1 MKCQLLALAVA
12 IAALLVSFQPCVA
25 ETDDSIEI
33 GTVVFKPVDG
43 FRIDSMGFCAEVPQ
57 TAEQQEVAILVLPE
71 TKTLSSNTQ
80 PRSMGMWA
88 GNPGKF
94 FQGAF
99 VALLGHEAGHYVANW
114 SIGSHPY
121 IKSVNYGPIPF
132 FTIEPN
138 RTLNKREHYITA
150 SAGFTGQHIVNEWLL
165 TRHPNLKDED
175 KPFLKGLA
183 AFNFW
188 LTVGYAATAFA
199 GTGPDERDT
208 KGMADSIGWN
218 EPYIGALILVP
229 TALDTYRYKHPDA
242 KWAKTA
248 SRVSKLAIVLL
259 ALTIDD

>member
-1 MKCQLLALAVA
+1 MKYLPLTLAAF
-12 IAALLVSFQPCVA
+12 AALISAQTCAAGPQENPFAALRAPEGYTAKVK
-25 ETDDSIEI
+25 
-33 GTVVFKPVDG
+33 VFPAPPVTEAP
-43 FRIDSMGFCAEVPQ
+43 RAVL
-57 TAEQQEVAILVLPE
+57 ALPE
-71 TKTLSSNTQ
+71 TGTLRADSQ

-88 GNPGKF
+88 GDPGKF

-121 IKSVNYGPIPF
+121 IKPVNYGPIPF
-132 FTIEPN
+132 FTIEPD
-138 RTLNKREHYITA
+138 RALTKREHYITA

-165 TRHPNLKDED
+165 TKHPNLKDED
-175 KPFLKGLA
+175 EPFLKGIA

-208 KGMADSIGWN
+208 KGMADSLGWN
-218 EPYIGALILVP
+218 EPYVGALILVP

-242 KWAKTA
+242 EWAKTA
-248 SRVSKLAIVLL
+248 SRLSKLAVILL
-259 ALTIDD
+259 ALSVDE